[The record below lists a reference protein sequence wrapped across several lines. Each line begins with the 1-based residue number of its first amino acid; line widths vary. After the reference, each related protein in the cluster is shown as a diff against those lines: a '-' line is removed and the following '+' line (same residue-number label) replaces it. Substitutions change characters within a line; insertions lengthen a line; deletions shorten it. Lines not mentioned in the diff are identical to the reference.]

1 MEKKLMFIGEM
12 YNKKGKKFQV
22 KIYETNEFMDIGHV
36 FVDNKDTN
44 LLLSV
49 SGAAEYVRQYCA

>member
-1 MEKKLMFIGEM
+1 MEKKIMFMGEM
-12 YNKKGKKFQV
+12 PNRKGKKFQV
-22 KIYETNEFMDIGHV
+22 KIYETNEFTDIGHV

-44 LLLSV
+44 LLLSI

>member
-1 MEKKLMFIGEM
+1 MFMGEM
-12 YNKKGKKFQV
+12 PNRNGKKFQV
-22 KIYETNEFMDIGHV
+22 RIYETNEFTDIGHV
-36 FVDNKDTN
+36 FVNNEDTN